1 MILNE
6 DVVLESMSGRIR
18 LVPYRSEHVPQYHK
32 WMCSPELL
40 RLTES
45 EPLSLSQEYES
56 MQAWRD
62 DPAKLTFIA
71 IDCRSGCMFGD
82 VNVVTNVDSDRPGL
96 AEVDVMVAEIANRR
110 CGMGME
116 ALLMAMAYAV
126 EQLHVEAF
134 VAKILEENTASL
146 ALFSKLGFL
155 LSKRVPVFQ
164 ELHYE
169 LVVSEKV
176 RKDLGVVRDGWT
188 QASYA
193 HLMSKNL
200 GTR

>member
-6 DVVLESMSGRIR
+6 DVVLESMSGRVR
-18 LVPYRSEHVPQYHK
+18 LVPYRSEHVPQYHE

-62 DPAKLTFIA
+62 DAAKLTFIA
-71 IDCRSGCMFGD
+71 IDCRSGCLFGD
-82 VNVVTNVDSDRPGL
+82 VNVVTDVDSDRPGL
-96 AEVDVMVAEIANRR
+96 AEVDVMVAEITNRR
-110 CGMGME
+110 CGLGTE

-126 EQLHVEAF
+126 DQLHVEVF
-134 VAKILEENTASL
+134 IAKILEDNAASI
-146 ALFSKLGFL
+146 ALFRKLGFEL
-155 LSKRVPVFQ
+155 AKRVAAFH

-176 RKDLGVVRDGWT
+176 RGDLGVIRDGWT
-188 QASYA
+188 QFSYA
-193 HLMSKNL
+193 QQMSKHL
-200 GTR
+200 RKP